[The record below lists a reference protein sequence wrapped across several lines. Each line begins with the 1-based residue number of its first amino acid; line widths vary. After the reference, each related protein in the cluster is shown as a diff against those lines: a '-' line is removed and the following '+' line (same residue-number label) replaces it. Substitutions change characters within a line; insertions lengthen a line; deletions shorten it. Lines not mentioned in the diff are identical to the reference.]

1 MYFQSDLDFK
11 IVLIC
16 SDFDMEL
23 VYESL
28 KNSDEWLSYAEEVKS
43 FKSTSVFLTST
54 LFMRFIHFFV
64 SREQVDGNA
73 RREVA

>member
-1 MYFQSDLDFK
+1 MCFQSDLDLK

-43 FKSTSVFLTST
+43 FKSTLVSLTSSI
-54 LFMRFIHFFV
+54 FMPFI
-64 SREQVDGNA
+64 
-73 RREVA
+73 